1 MPMDQEIIKIGV
13 RGRITIPKSIRE
25 KQKIKHLDKYKIY
38 MVSDVI
44 ILERF
49 DKNKE
54 AKSIRSLEEFMR

>member
-1 MPMDQEIIKIGV
+1 MDHETIKIGV

-54 AKSIRSLEEFMR
+54 AKKVRSLEDFMK